1 MSYFFDRLLSVKYD
15 VKTTKLPKS
24 EVELQISLPSDF
36 LVSARKKAIEMI
48 GLSIEIPGFRKGH
61 VPEKMVIE
69 RVGEKYIL
77 EESAELV
84 LKEHFPKIVMQEN
97 LDLIGNPNISITK
110 LALDNPIE
118 FKVVCAVVPTFTLPD
133 YKSIAKKENSKKEE
147 VSEVTEK
154 EIEDVILQIRK
165 NKAHYDWHQAHKNED
180 GHNHPDLEK
189 EENLPIVDDEFV
201 QKAGNFKD
209 VEEFKAKIKE
219 NIKKEKEDKQKD
231 KKRASV
237 MEALVEATEMEI
249 PDVLIESEIDKSIAQ
264 MKDSVERMGVTWEEY
279 LTNTNKKNKKEDAGT
294 QVAEEEI
301 RKDLRE
307 SAENKAK
314 IQLIFNKIA
323 EEEKLTVNQDILNNE
338 IKDILEHYP
347 DASEESARIYVS
359 TVLLNQEV
367 LKILENN

>member
-1 MSYFFDRLLSVKYD
+1 MKYE

-48 GLSIEIPGFRKGH
+48 GLSLDIAGFRKGH
-61 VPEKMVIE
+61 IPEKIIIE
-69 RVGEKYIL
+69 KVGEKYIL

-84 LKEHFPKIVMQEN
+84 LKEHFPKIIEQEK
-97 LDLIGNPNISITK
+97 LDPIGRPDISIIK
-110 LALDNPIE
+110 LALGNPLE
-118 FKVVCAVVPTFTLPD
+118 FKITCAVVPVFTLPD
-133 YKSIAKKENSKKEE
+133 YKAITKKENSKKEE

-165 NKAHYDWHQAHKNED
+165 NKAHYDWHEAHKDEE

-189 EENLPIVDDEFV
+189 EENLPIVDDAFV

-209 VEEFKAKIKE
+209 VEEFRAKIKE
-219 NIKKEKEDKQKD
+219 NIAKEKADKQKD
-231 KKRASV
+231 KKRASM
-237 MEALVEATEMEI
+237 MEALTKATEMEI
-249 PDVLIESEIDKSIAQ
+249 PEILVESEIDKSIAQ

-279 LTNTNKKNKKEDAGT
+279 LTNTNKKNKKEDASIET
-294 QVAEEEI
+294 AEEEI

-323 EEEKLTVNQDILNNE
+323 EEEKLSVNQDILNNE

-367 LKILENN
+367 LKLLENN